1 MDIAGKKVTIIGAQ
15 RSGIA
20 LARLVQRLQ
29 GHPKISEV
37 KPIVELPQ
45 EVQEGIK
52 KQQVTIETGGHTQLF
67 IEDSDI
73 VVLSPG
79 VHFNSLPPQWAQAK
93 GIPVL
98 GEIEFAF
105 QFCSKPVI
113 AVTGSNG
120 KTTVVTLIHEVLK
133 EAGYRSVLCGN
144 VGYPFSQYVLD
155 LADKDF
161 VVLEVSSFQME
172 SLLDED
178 SPYRNSAN
186 GCLSLHGFKP
196 FIAAFLNFSQN
207 HLDRHKD
214 LNEYFSGQKISNINQ
229 YGQLCKF
236 GRLKTQSP

>member
-1 MDIAGKKVTIIGAQ
+1 MDIAGRTVTIIGAQ

-20 LARLVQRLQ
+20 LAGLVQRLQ
-29 GHPKISEV
+29 GQPKISET
-37 KPIVELPQ
+37 KPITKLSQ

-52 KQQVTIETGGHTQLF
+52 KQQVIIETGGHTQLF

-79 VHFNSLPPQWAQAK
+79 VPFHSLPTQWAQAK

-105 QFCSKPVI
+105 QFCSKPII

-120 KTTVVTLIHEVLK
+120 KTTVVTLIHELLK

-172 SLLDED
+172 SLRDED
-178 SPYRNSAN
+178 SLYQNSVN
-186 GCLSLHGFKP
+186 GRLSFHGFKP
-196 FIAAFLNFSQN
+196 LIAVFLNFSQN
-207 HLDRHKD
+207 HLDRHND
-214 LNEYFSGQKISNINQ
+214 LNEYFSAKKRIFIN
-229 YGQLCKF
+229 LE
-236 GRLKTQSP
+236 RL